1 MVFLQYI
8 LTKFKNLQFF
18 IFVFRVEIIIFFPQ
32 KKTNLALGKHSRVKD
47 F

>member
-8 LTKFKNLQFF
+8 LTNLKNVQFF
-18 IFVFRVEIIIFFPQ
+18 IFVFRVEIIIFPPK
-32 KKTNLALGKHSRVKD
+32 KKTNLALGKHYRVKD